1 VQGKRRG
8 RELGFPTANLKTDNE
23 LLPPNGV
30 YATTTTIDGIVH
42 PSISNIGVRP
52 TFGDTTKTMIEA
64 YVMGFDGDL
73 YGRPVRLGFVQRLRD
88 ERKFEDVDA
97 LRAQME
103 ADRRRAER
111 LFAQLSV

>member
-1 VQGKRRG
+1 MT
-8 RELGFPTANLKTDNE
+8 P
-23 LLPPNGV
+23 
-30 YATTTTIDGIVH
+30 I
-42 PSISNIGVRP
+42 
-52 TFGDTTKTMIEA
+52 IEA
-64 YVMGFDGDL
+64 YVLGFTGDL

-97 LRAQME
+97 LRMQME